1 MERITVT
8 RMEVAA
14 VVDDRV
20 VDVKAEEA
28 MVVMEAMVEAAEED
42 GEDHQVGHLNPIISH
57 LCVETSI
64 MAPVDGT
71 QHLRQLQGWQRRLVG
86 KLNKTLSQAVKTE
99 VFKWVWLK
107 SSASEAKP
115 NLQYLCVILKAYNFI
130 LAPQLS

>member
-1 MERITVT
+1 MAALVERITVT

-42 GEDHQVGHLNPIISH
+42 GEDHQVGHLNRIISH

-64 MAPVDGT
+64 MTPVDGP

-86 KLNKTLSQAVKTE
+86 KLRKA
-99 VFKWVWLK
+99 
-107 SSASEAKP
+107 
-115 NLQYLCVILKAYNFI
+115 LCSCPKRFLTGLV
-130 LAPQLS
+130 